1 VPNGKPGDHPLA
13 DILVHG
19 LDVFCPRVDTLIRE
33 IVSLGGRF
41 VLDRNLDLRRADPR
55 FPPPDGLS
63 PDLPTLER
71 RLTLLRDGAAPA
83 ASSASVSDCGR

>member
-1 VPNGKPGDHPLA
+1 MGAEREPGDHPLT

-19 LDVFCPRVDTLIRE
+19 LDVFGPRIDALIRE

-41 VLDRNLDLRRADPR
+41 VLEQNVDLYRADPR
-55 FPPPDGLS
+55 FQPRDGPS

-71 RLTLLRDGAAPA
+71 RLSLLRDALRGQH
-83 ASSASVSDCGR
+83 SQ